1 MRKSGCLGRSTE
13 AWSRNHDLLPSCAF
27 SDVLRMPTHADT
39 HWHKRAYYPDNSGN
53 FSTSTILKEE

>member
-1 MRKSGCLGRSTE
+1 MRKSGGLGRSTE
-13 AWSRNHDLLPSCAF
+13 ALLPSRAF